1 MSLDL
6 STNRLS
12 RKAQR
17 RILLVWLLALAVGLA
32 GLNLLVEREYER
44 DQHQWEVRLGLV
56 AGAQSRAAS
65 DWVHDRIEALA
76 TLSGN
81 VSLQLYLTELV
92 FGTREGSD
100 ISVEPAELTY
110 LRNLLIASADLGGFS
125 APVTDKQTIAANVEP
140 TYAAGI
146 AVTDATM
153 SIIAST
159 HSMPPLDTLP
169 VTVRDPLGSNRP
181 LTTLPFELT
190 PGQPALAF
198 RMPVYGVQQDASS
211 EPLGFIVAVA
221 LLDKAFYD
229 VLRSIP
235 ADDKTAE
242 SLLISPE
249 GTQMRFFSPLKDGKK
264 PFELTLDTNSP
275 LASVVAARA
284 PGTMI
289 TGADYDGQPS
299 FALARQVEGMEW
311 IVVRRVEAHAAM
323 KETTARAIFLYSAY
337 VLVAALITAGIV
349 ALWRH
354 ATALRAKQVAAHYK
368 SLSHRI
374 QKQEALLDLIAET
387 TPIATYIVDESGK
400 YRYANRRAA
409 EEAEMERSTMPGKS
423 VEAVLGGHRA
433 HRLLEANAT
442 ALAKNGEETLMA
454 REEGTD
460 GRLTQVHQSRHI
472 PLAAIPLPANEEEHS
487 VRGVLVIDQDITDV
501 VRGEERRAR
510 TLQQLIGTLVEMVD
524 RRDPHAAQHSGCVAL
539 LAREVAKQM
548 QLDAVMVATAEIAGQ
563 LMNIG
568 KITVP
573 ETLLTAK
580 DALKDKDKARIRAS
594 IHTSADLLHS
604 IEFDGPVV
612 ETLRQSQNKAPQL
625 VTAQIIAAVNDFVAM
640 ISPRAWRSGM
650 KMEDAMSDM
659 LKHAGTRYERA
670 VVVALVH
677 YLENNGGRAAL
688 DAKLKVS

>member
-6 STNRLS
+6 STNRLN

-32 GLNLLVEREYER
+32 GLNLLVERERER

-56 AGAQSRAAS
+56 ASAQSRAAS
-65 DWVHDRIEALA
+65 DWVKGRLDALT

-92 FGTREGSD
+92 YGTRDDSD

-140 TYAAGI
+140 TYSAGI
-146 AVTDATM
+146 AVTDAGM
-153 SIIAST
+153 NIVAAT

-169 VTVRDPLGSNRP
+169 VTVRDSLGGNQAFI
-181 LTTLPFELT
+181 TLPFELT
-190 PGQPALAF
+190 AGQPALAF
-198 RMPVYGVQQDASS
+198 RLPVYGVQQDATSA
-211 EPLGFIVAVA
+211 PLGFVVAVA
-221 LLDKAFYD
+221 LLDKTFYE

-242 SLLISPE
+242 SLLIVTE

-264 PFELTLDTNSP
+264 PFELTLDKNST
-275 LASVVAARA
+275 LASVAAART

-289 TGADYDGQPS
+289 TGTDYDGQPS
-299 FALARQVEGMEW
+299 FTLARKVEGTEW
-311 IVVRRVEAHAAM
+311 ILVRRMETGAAM
-323 KETTARAIFLYSAY
+323 KETNARALFLYSAY

-349 ALWRH
+349 AMWRH
-354 ATALRAKQVAAHYK
+354 ATALRAKQVATHYK
-368 SLSHRI
+368 NLSHRI

-387 TPIATYIVDESGK
+387 TPIATYIVDENGK
-400 YRYANRRAA
+400 YRYANRRSA
-409 EEAEMERSTMPGKS
+409 EEAEMDRTAMPGKS
-423 VEAVLGGHRA
+423 VEAVLGGRRA
-433 HRLLEANAT
+433 HRLLQANAS
-442 ALAKNGEETLMA
+442 ALAKDSEEMLIA
-454 REEGTD
+454 REEDAEGK
-460 GRLTQVHQSRHI
+460 LVQAHQSRHI
-472 PLAAIPLPANEEEHS
+472 PLASIPLPTQEEEHP

-524 RRDPHAAQHSGCVAL
+524 RRDPHAAQHSSCVAL

-548 QLDAVMVATAEIAGQ
+548 QLDAGLVATAETAGQ

-594 IHTSADLLHS
+594 IHTSADVLHS

-612 ETLRQSQNKAPQL
+612 ETLRQSQNKSPQL

-650 KMEDAMSDM
+650 KLEDAMNDM

-670 VVVALVH
+670 VVAALIH